1 MAGLI
6 SGRKISVGR
15 PGTGFGGST
24 TTEIT
29 GPIKPDEPVGEV
41 LHIPTIKWSGYT
53 IEFVT
58 TNSGTIEG
66 GSDVE
71 VYIQG
76 HTNAEA
82 LFVDQII
89 FRVEASN
96 RFSGIHWEGRWLL
109 SPWNDNDRPLAVC
122 PMFSAPIES
131 YTVRSPYYLS
141 TLSGYTPEEVHI
153 AADGKMMKTPGSSAV
168 YQLFGCRLNLTEES
182 RVQIASIHIN
192 YVQSAVYGLRS
203 GGTATIPYKKF
214 CYTIGSNVV
223 SYTGGIYDNSVA
235 HMVTL
240 LGNIERFWDC
250 QYCTVR
256 YDDFFGNTQAEYDF
270 CHQWY
275 GNLIP
280 GYYATGTTTTQT
292 SEQSSG
298 TPDSTLTV
306 TATATSNMTT
316 KIKFTYG
323 PRTYTM
329 PINEGQTQIQFII
342 DTSGA
347 DGSYALRYSVED
359 EEADCELSNITV
371 TTQGSETVFVQPE
384 FNRRTEDQ
392 LSLVDTAV
400 ISISSNETPDAE
412 DELNLVDN
420 TEITVI
426 APPPAPDCSD
436 ELELIDDADIIVIPP
451 PPVPDYSDELSL
463 TDEASIIVTSPP
475 NPDAASDNLNLQDN
489 AVLTV

>member
-6 SGRKISVGR
+6 SGRKISTGR
-15 PGTGFGGST
+15 LDSGFGGST
-24 TTEIT
+24 TTEII
-29 GPIKPDEPVGEV
+29 GPVKPDEPVGEV
-41 LHIPTIKWSGYT
+41 LRIPTVKWSEYT
-53 IEFVT
+53 IEFET
-58 TNSGTIEG
+58 INSGTIEG
-66 GSDVE
+66 SDIA

-76 HTNAEA
+76 HSGATAIS
-82 LFVDQII
+82 VDQII

-96 RFSGIHWEGRWLL
+96 HFAGIHYEGRWLL
-109 SPWNDNDRPLAVC
+109 SPWDTNDRALQPC

-131 YTVRSPYYLS
+131 YVIRSSYSVS
-141 TLSGYTPEEVHI
+141 TLQGYTPEEVHI
-153 AADGKMMKTPGSSAV
+153 AYDGKMMKTSGNSAV
-168 YQLFGCRLNLTEES
+168 YKLSNCDLDLTEES
-182 RVQIASIHIN
+182 RIKIASIHIN
-192 YVQSAVYGLRS
+192 YTQSAVYGLS
-203 GGTATIPYKKF
+203 AGGTATIPYKKF

-223 SYTGGIYDNSVA
+223 SYTGGIYDESVA
-235 HMVTL
+235 HMVTP
-240 LGNIERFWDC
+240 LGDVERFSKC
-250 QYCTVR
+250 QYCSVR
-256 YDDFFGNTQAEYDF
+256 YDTFNGDLQAEYDF

-275 GNLIP
+275 GKFIP
-280 GYYATGTTTTQT
+280 GYFAKGTTTAQT

-306 TATATSNMTT
+306 TATATSDTATT
-316 KIKFTYG
+316 IKFTYG
-323 PRTYTM
+323 PRTYTV

-359 EEADCELSNITV
+359 GEANCELSNIII

-384 FNRRTEDQ
+384 FNRRTDDQ
-392 LSLVDTAV
+392 LSLVDTAI

-420 TEITVI
+420 TEFTVI
-426 APPPAPDCSD
+426 APPPAPVCSD
-436 ELELIDDADIIVIPP
+436 ELDLVDDADITIIPP

-463 TDEASIIVTSPP
+463 ADEASIIITSPP
-475 NPDAASDNLNLQDN
+475 NPDAVVDNISLQDN